1 MNESDLRS
9 ILKCVR
15 CGTCRSVC
23 PVFDVIGWE
32 SASSRGR
39 MLVAH
44 GISQGMEVDESV
56 FDSINTCTT
65 CGLCEQMCPSGA
77 SPVKV
82 VENVRHKLVLQGKM
96 TDAQKVLRFEAL
108 DKGNPLG
115 ETKDRMSWLG
125 DSKKDV
131 KEKAD
136 YVFFAGCLAS
146 YRYPE
151 LTKRTFDILKKF
163 EVTVLQEEVCC
174 GSPLLR
180 TGSDSSELMSKNLEQ
195 IKKIGAHTIITG
207 CAGCLTTLKNDYPG
221 DVKVVHVAEFLAD
234 RLEELDLKKLDLKVT
249 YHDPCHL
256 GRCNGIFDAP
266 RKIIESICDLEEM
279 KSNREKSKC
288 CGAGG
293 GVLKGYPEL
302 SLEISKNRVE
312 EIPKDVDYL
321 VTACPLCRTNLKRG
335 GPRVDVLDIIDLLE
349 MAMG

>member
-1 MNESDLRS
+1 MSESDMRS
-9 ILKCVR
+9 ILKCIR
-15 CGTCRSVC
+15 CGTCRSIC
-23 PVFDVIGWE
+23 PVFDVVGWE

-44 GISQGMEVDESV
+44 GISQGMEVDQSV

-77 SPVKV
+77 APVKV
-82 VENVRHKLVLQGKM
+82 VENVRRQLALQGKM
-96 TDAQKVLRFEAL
+96 SDTQKELRFEAL

-115 ETKDRMSWLG
+115 EAKDRMAWLG
-125 DSKKDV
+125 DSKEDV
-131 KEKAD
+131 TKQAD
-136 YVFFAGCLAS
+136 YVFFAGCMAS

-151 LTKRTFDILKKF
+151 LTKRTFDILKKYG
-163 EVTVLQEEVCC
+163 VTVLEEEVCC

-180 TGSDSSELMSKNLEQ
+180 TGSDPSELVSKNMRQ
-195 IKKIGAHTIITG
+195 IKKTGAHTIITG
-207 CAGCLTTLKNDYPG
+207 CAGCFTTLKNDYPG
-221 DVKVVHVAEFLAD
+221 DVKVVHVVEFLAD
-234 RLEELDLKKLDLKVT
+234 HLDEMDLKKLDMKVT

-256 GRCNGIFDAP
+256 GRCNGVFDAP
-266 RKIIESICDLEEM
+266 RQIIRSICELEEM

-302 SLEISKNRVE
+302 SREISKNRVE

-335 GPRVDVLDIIDLLE
+335 DPRVDVLDIIDLLE
-349 MAMG
+349 MAME

>member
-1 MNESDLRS
+1 MNDQDMRS

-15 CGTCRSVC
+15 CGTCRSIC

-44 GISQGMEVDESV
+44 GISQGMEADKSV

-65 CGLCEQMCPSGA
+65 CGLCEEMCPSGA

-82 VENVRHKLVLQGKM
+82 IENVRHQLVLQGKM
-96 TDAQKVLRFEAL
+96 TDAQKVLRSEAL
-108 DKGNPLG
+108 EKGNTLA
-115 ETKDRMSWLG
+115 ETQDRMAWLG
-125 DSKKDV
+125 DSVKDV
-131 KEKAD
+131 TEKAD
-136 YVFFAGCLAS
+136 YVFFAGCLGS

-151 LTKRTFDILKKF
+151 LTKRTFDILKGF
-163 EVTVLQEEVCC
+163 GVTVLQEEVCC

-180 TGSDSSELMSKNLEQ
+180 TGSDPSELISNNLEQ
-195 IKKIGAHTIITG
+195 TKRTGAHTVITG
-207 CAGCLTTLKNDYPG
+207 CAGCYTTLKNDYP
-221 DVKVVHVAEFLAD
+221 DDLKVIHVTEFLAE
-234 RLEELDLKKLDLKVT
+234 RLKELDLKELDLKVS

-256 GRCNGIFDAP
+256 GRCNGVFEAP
-266 RKIIESICDLEEM
+266 RDIIRSICVLEEM
-279 KSNREKSKC
+279 KSNREKARC

-302 SLEISKNRVE
+302 SRELSKKRIE
-312 EIPKDVDYL
+312 EIPENVDYL

-335 GPRVDVLDIIDLLE
+335 GPRVEVLDVIDLLE
-349 MAMG
+349 MAME